1 VSPDLG
7 SVARIAG
14 GGLLAA
20 GVVAAGAALGA
31 VTERALLSRTAKL
44 DRPSDEFLGTL
55 RGEAHE
61 LLLPD
66 GTILHVEVDEPDAE
80 STPCVTVIF
89 CHGYSLNL
97 DSWHYQR
104 QALRGKARLV
114 LYDQRSH
121 GRSSRAEFDTHHV
134 DQLGVDLHTVIEHFA
149 PDGPIMLVGH
159 SMGGMSI
166 MALADQFPDVFTDRV
181 YGIALI
187 STTAGGLTNVSLGLP
202 DVVGRAVQQ
211 IAPLAAA
218 SLARR
223 KDAVERGRR
232 GTSDLAILLTRM
244 YSFGSATSDKAG
256 EFVAQMIAGTPIDVL
271 AEFLPA
277 LHDHDKRD
285 VLPTFQHAEVLV
297 IVGSADRLT
306 PVGHSADIVRH
317 VPGAEFVVISN
328 GGHMVNIEFHE
339 KVDALLIELLDR
351 VQRDVLEH
359 VA

>member
-1 VSPDLG
+1 MSPDLG

-14 GGLLAA
+14 GSLLAA

-31 VTERALLSRTAKL
+31 VTERALISRTARPN
-44 DRPSDEFLGTL
+44 RPSDEALGTL
-55 RGEAHE
+55 RGDIHE
-61 LLLPD
+61 LELGD
-66 GTILHVEVDEPDAE
+66 GTVLHVEIDECDP
-80 STPCVTVIF
+80 SISPPVTVIF

-104 QALRGKARLV
+104 DALRGKARLV

-134 DQLGVDLHTVIEHFA
+134 DQLGVDLHAVIERFA
-149 PDGPIMLVGH
+149 PDGPLMLVGH
-159 SMGGMSI
+159 SMGGMTI
-166 MALADQFPDVFTDRV
+166 MALADQYPDLFAERI
-181 YGIALI
+181 YGIALL

-202 DVVGRAVQQ
+202 DFVGRAVQQ
-211 IAPLAAA
+211 IAPIAAA

-232 GTSDLAILLTRM
+232 GTSDLALILTRL
-244 YSFGSATSDKAG
+244 YSFGSLASEQAG

-277 LHDHDKRD
+277 LHDHDKRS
-285 VLPTFQHAEVLV
+285 VLPQFQNAEVLV

-306 PVGHSADIVRH
+306 PVAHSQDIVRY
-317 VPGAEFVVISN
+317 VPGADFVVIEN

-339 KVDALLIELLDR
+339 QVDELLIELLHR
-351 VQRDVLEH
+351 VQRDVVEH